1 MYVVYLPKRW
11 LSTEVKNTSLD
22 IVTIDYSTI
31 LLRMHTL
38 QGKSD
43 LELDCVDLFSQIE
56 SAMIS
61 NTIT

>member
-1 MYVVYLPKRW
+1 M
-11 LSTEVKNTSLD
+11 KNPSLD
-22 IVTIDYSTI
+22 IVTIDYSKI

-43 LELDCVDLFSQIE
+43 LELDCVDLFSYIE

>member
-1 MYVVYLPKRW
+1 M
-11 LSTEVKNTSLD
+11 KNTSLD
-22 IVTIDYSTI
+22 IVTIDYSTR